1 MDISKLIGLGILG
14 YILLTSKMKV
24 ELGPSYKELED
35 KTKDLEDKNE
45 DLEEKLK
52 ETYEELDQYTEKEE
66 EDLVIKPELHIDID
80 GGICM
85 SYLYLNIKNNST
97 KLSYKIGD
105 FSAHSIVALAY
116 TANTFEPKKAQT
128 LTIKPGKSY
137 RLLIWSRNLLKQ
149 GYFNKYNEQP
159 PRNLVFMPPQSTYF
173 GDDAFNEITTF
184 VEDYRLHKIDHPDFE
199 GRPACFMCFESPD
212 GLLIK
217 QLNATV
223 YSSNDEKQEKIFNDI
238 KGSLF
243 IYATGTNNGVVNRH
257 FPDYNN
263 LTGIQGYSVMGGPV
277 GQDGYGTFSA
287 MCRAPRWFTRSYYNP
302 ETQSWEASS
311 VEWIGENTHVF
322 K

>member
-24 ELGPSYKELED
+24 ELGHSYKELED

-80 GGICM
+80 GGMIM

-137 RLLIWSRNLLKQ
+137 RLLIWSRNIIGGTPLNLINTLNNVVYYHPQ
-149 GYFNKYNEQP
+149 SDYFNE
-159 PRNLVFMPPQSTYF
+159 
-173 GDDAFNEITTF
+173 DAFNEITTF
-184 VEDYRLHKIDHPDFE
+184 RENYILHQKDLFDSFRL
-199 GRPACFMCFESPD
+199 MCFESPD

-223 YSSNDEKQEKIFNDI
+223 YSSNDEKQEVIFNDV
-238 KGSLF
+238 KGSLLIYTWHVPDHGVANHNAYYSLFTEDNGYFRQNYNFWGLYTEALRNSKKF
-243 IYATGTNNGVVNRH
+243 IQY
-257 FPDYNN
+257 
-263 LTGIQGYSVMGGPV
+263 
-277 GQDGYGTFSA
+277 
-287 MCRAPRWFTRSYYNP
+287 YYNP
-302 ETQSWEASS
+302 ETKLWET
-311 VEWIGENTHVF
+311 VGGEWIGENQHVF